1 MCKRF
6 FVAQK
11 VEQRTVNLLVEVQ
24 FLAGKKISMHLKL
37 LFIIPLLSIIIIP
50 FISLKKVKLLSLFTS
65 ILIFLYTV
73 YLAIIFDNSSSFQFL
88 TNINILNTN
97 INLGCDGISLIYI
110 LLTSFIFPICILV
123 SYNSINTNI
132 KLFFISLL
140 SIEFFLFGVFTILD
154 LLGFYIF
161 YEAILIPMIL
171 IIGIYGARKEKITAA
186 YYFFFYTLI
195 GSILMLLGIIYIY
208 NITGTTD
215 YLLLLGTDKFDFDVQ
230 LFLFL
235 AFFSSFAVK
244 IPKWPFHIWLPL
256 AHVEAPLAGSIL
268 LAGILIKMGS
278 YGLLRF
284 VLPLF
289 PDASIYF
296 SPLVNTLAVIAI
308 IYASLTTIRQTDL
321 KRIIAYSSVSHMG
334 VVILGL
340 FSLTAIGIEG
350 SIILQI
356 AHGLV
361 SSGLFIVVTLLYE
374 RHHTRIVKYYRGI
387 AITMPLLAII
397 FVILTLANIGV
408 PLTSNF
414 IGEFLS
420 LYGIFSSNIY
430 LGILGSLGMVL
441 SACYA
446 LFLLNRVIYADI
458 SPYVKAS
465 PYNRDLTRRELAILL
480 PLVIMTLVLGLYP
493 DYILN
498 KIHVGVNIILTY
510 IN

>member
-1 MCKRF
+1 
-6 FVAQK
+6 
-11 VEQRTVNLLVEVQ
+11 
-24 FLAGKKISMHLKL
+24 
-37 LFIIPLLSIIIIP
+37 
-50 FISLKKVKLLSLFTS
+50 
-65 ILIFLYTV
+65 
-73 YLAIIFDNSSSFQFL
+73 
-88 TNINILNTN
+88 
-97 INLGCDGISLIYI
+97 
-110 LLTSFIFPICILV
+110 
-123 SYNSINTNI
+123 
-132 KLFFISLL
+132 
-140 SIEFFLFGVFTILD
+140 
-154 LLGFYIF
+154 
-161 YEAILIPMIL
+161 
-171 IIGIYGARKEKITAA
+171 
-186 YYFFFYTLI
+186 
-195 GSILMLLGIIYIY
+195 
-208 NITGTTD
+208 
-215 YLLLLGTDKFDFDVQ
+215 
-230 LFLFL
+230 
-235 AFFSSFAVK
+235 
-244 IPKWPFHIWLPL
+244 
-256 AHVEAPLAGSIL
+256 
-268 LAGILIKMGS
+268 MGS

-387 AITMPLLAII
+387 ATTMPLLAII